1 VGEASPSARYA
12 LLVGNIFGGH
22 REKDGSA
29 DALVW
34 LIDDQGLWWPRLRGS
49 SPCRWRP
56 CVRRTEAPNF
66 IGERAGYRIDA
77 TGLTSFP
84 TRSTPKYAGIGGP
97 VVQVAEGRILASVN
111 VGSGAGGGYR
121 TEILDISDPSMDRT
135 IDRYLDAMSVCSDRT
150 YLLTTGGLT
159 FDEARWEDAATGEVL
174 STTPDDRV
182 GGINDEL
189 LCQDG
194 VIYAFERV
202 PSGLELG
209 SVELSRWD
217 TRDSF
222 ARSSIP
228 LVDERG
234 RPLADDGTWD
244 DGGRGPSEQWLMD
257 GQLVWTNDEGEVW
270 GADLDTGRA
279 RVLTTFPAMDPR
291 NSSSTRQGE
300 TVVKAYQFADEIL
313 IRRYSIPD
321 LRVLDEV
328 TVNQTP
334 RPTDMLVSDA
344 VAVDF

>member
-1 VGEASPSARYA
+1 MIAAVLASVGCADHRVAGAAQLTEGEAPPSARYA
-12 LLVGNIFGGH
+12 LLFGNIFGGY

-29 DALVW
+29 DGLVW
-34 LIDDQGLWWPRLRGS
+34 LIDGQGAVVAETPRFEPLSMAALRASAGG
-49 SPCRWRP
+49 
-56 CVRRTEAPNF
+56 AYF

-84 TRSTPKYAGIGGP
+84 HQVDAEYAGSGGP

-121 TEILDISDPSMDRT
+121 TDILDISDPSMDRT
-135 IDRYLDAMSVCSDRT
+135 IDRYLDAMSVCSGSA

-174 STTPDDRV
+174 ATTPDDRV
-182 GGINDEL
+182 GGINGEL

-228 LVDERG
+228 LVDEQG
-234 RPLADDGTWD
+234 RPLAEDGTWD

-257 GQLVWTNDEGEVW
+257 GQLVWTNHQGEVW
-270 GADLDTGRA
+270 GADLDTGVA
-279 RVLTTFPAMDPR
+279 RVLSTFPR
-291 NSSSTRQGE
+291 WIRGTRAQP
-300 TVVKAYQFADEIL
+300 
-313 IRRYSIPD
+313 S
-321 LRVLDEV
+321 RV
-328 TVNQTP
+328 TP
-334 RPTDMLVSDA
+334 W
-344 VAVDF
+344 